1 MLRLTLNEDLARTF
15 LLFMSDSWKQQNLLE
30 RTCPDL
36 PTHPTQ
42 FRGALLSLNASLP
55 PQELSSPT
63 GLCMMLESGTVFP
76 LALVDFG
83 PGCGTS
89 FPVGEQC
96 YMGENS
102 SPPRQRVRAKP
113 FETLSPSQFRHGP
126 AQRVAVSASLFFPD
140 ASTPPGLQP

>member
-102 SPPRQRVRAKP
+102 TPPRQRVRAKP

-126 AQRVAVSASLFFPD
+126 AQRVAVSASLFVPD